1 MTSGGQ
7 SPESPDHPEEVRVN
21 PAESC
26 RFCPAS
32 FVGDTDDCPSVSPY
46 RQVSRLSRIMY
57 SVAMRKIFCVLKA
70 YFGGEGSDAEMPDAV
85 RPCGT
90 KDLPGGLL

>member
-1 MTSGGQ
+1 
-7 SPESPDHPEEVRVN
+7 
-21 PAESC
+21 
-26 RFCPAS
+26 
-32 FVGDTDDCPSVSPY
+32 
-46 RQVSRLSRIMY
+46 MY